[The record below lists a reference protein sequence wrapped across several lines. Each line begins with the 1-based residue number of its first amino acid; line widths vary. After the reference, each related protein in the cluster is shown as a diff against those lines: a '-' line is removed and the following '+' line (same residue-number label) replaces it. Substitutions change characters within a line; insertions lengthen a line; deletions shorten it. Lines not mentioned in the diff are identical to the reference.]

1 MRAIFHTNN
10 IFFLTTLGSSMAR
23 KLCHICLF
31 GVLLLLAPC
40 SLAFSIVR
48 KVLPGVWKFQ
58 IALDDDATSAQV
70 KKRKE
75 ILLRLLD
82 DGTFC
87 QCNDEERSSRD
98 SKKDWNGIWDIS
110 NEGELRL
117 ALQQTPGTVCAGL
130 LVQSGDM
137 TDGNDDS
144 ALQVSHGTISRG
156 KFMYPRH
163 HSYFWDQPLVASKTA
178 GTFEASQ
185 VVRFA
190 KLLVE
195 KATAEAKP
203 RQFTRTDFYDTQF
216 FLAVTPIESKHSSEM
231 DRPVDIRTMRVQFHT
246 NHTFQMFGTN
256 KILRGRY
263 EVNFDDEE
271 KEVLSLTVSRFGAG
285 KNAPGSVY
293 SEGPGLSHEDERT
306 YVGRI
311 QRIPSEG
318 SSTSPSFVLLVQ
330 GSVMFGTDLGCDAR
344 PEPVGTFL
352 MRQANDTSLEMTD
365 ERDDAAEDGLFDSV
379 FE

>member
-1 MRAIFHTNN
+1 
-10 IFFLTTLGSSMAR
+10 MAR

-31 GVLLLLAPC
+31 GVLLLLALC

-190 KLLVE
+190 KLLHV
-195 KATAEAKP
+195 
-203 RQFTRTDFYDTQF
+203 
-216 FLAVTPIESKHSSEM
+216 
-231 DRPVDIRTMRVQFHT
+231 
-246 NHTFQMFGTN
+246 
-256 KILRGRY
+256 
-263 EVNFDDEE
+263 
-271 KEVLSLTVSRFGAG
+271 
-285 KNAPGSVY
+285 
-293 SEGPGLSHEDERT
+293 
-306 YVGRI
+306 
-311 QRIPSEG
+311 
-318 SSTSPSFVLLVQ
+318 
-330 GSVMFGTDLGCDAR
+330 
-344 PEPVGTFL
+344 
-352 MRQANDTSLEMTD
+352 
-365 ERDDAAEDGLFDSV
+365 
-379 FE
+379 